1 MRFKKAINVVCML
14 VFILYLPIHRETYA
28 EEMVDINN
36 ASIEELEKIIGV
48 GPTMAQEIV
57 KNRPYNTLDDLLR
70 VKGIGPNKLEKI
82 KEQGI
87 AYVGPVYPMPPSED
101 HWLIPYKILKPNIVY
116 ITGEYDYSYKT
127 DDKGRISRVETE
139 NLQMTTRT
147 DRLPHNPN
155 TLDKLPGDHAG
166 HLIGDRF
173 GGSPKLD
180 NLVSQARNVNL
191 SSYKKLENKWAASI
205 GSGIKVKLRVI
216 LNYEKNA
223 RPTSF
228 DIDYI
233 LGEVHEKENIVNVNP

>member
-1 MRFKKAINVVCML
+1 MKFKKGMNILCMFT
-14 VFILYLPIHRETYA
+14 FILFLPIYTESYA
-28 EEMVDINN
+28 ETKVNINS
-36 ASIEELEKIIGV
+36 APVEELEKIVGV
-48 GPTMAQEIV
+48 GPLLAQEIV
-57 KNRPYNTLDDLLR
+57 RNRPYNTLDDLLR
-70 VKGIGPNKLEKI
+70 VKGIGPKKLEKI

-87 AYVGPVYPMPPSED
+87 AYVGPTYPMPPSED
-101 HWLIPYKILKPNIVY
+101 HWLIPDKILKPNIVY
-116 ITGEYDYSYKT
+116 MTGEYEYNYKT
-127 DDKGRISRVETE
+127 DDKGRIKKVETE
-139 NLQMTTRT
+139 DLQMTTRP